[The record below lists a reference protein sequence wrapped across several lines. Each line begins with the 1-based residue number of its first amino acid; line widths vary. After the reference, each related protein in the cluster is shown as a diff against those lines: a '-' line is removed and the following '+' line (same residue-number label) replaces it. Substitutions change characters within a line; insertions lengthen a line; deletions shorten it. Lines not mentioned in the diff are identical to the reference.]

1 MSIKYINRFKIKS
14 LTLILIG
21 SISFS
26 ILSAF
31 ISTNAYA
38 NYKSTPIVENKNL
51 SMLQNS
57 YFELIKN
64 GKEIGNLTLKQTRDI
79 MKNKNIKSSIKNIE
93 SLIHEEY
100 VDGNEKLLIISSSI
114 IEDSSVSLFYS
125 TKDINKSL
133 NLIEMSYSP
142 EEPSKSFDGKYDL
155 NIYTDSYT
163 LYDHILKLSN
173 IKLSKSNLYDTY
185 IDLNKMLY
193 INKSITK
200 DGLLKYNSNFKSNEG
215 TWYKIKDGNEGI
227 TVELDNKTQEVVN
240 IAFWK
245 KNNNLNQ
252 YEELIYSYSNL
263 YNSKKEDLYG
273 KYIGTLS
280 LQFDNL
286 IEQINLFNK
295 IIN

>member
-1 MSIKYINRFKIKS
+1 
-14 LTLILIG
+14 
-21 SISFS
+21 
-26 ILSAF
+26 
-31 ISTNAYA
+31 
-38 NYKSTPIVENKNL
+38 
-51 SMLQNS
+51 
-57 YFELIKN
+57 
-64 GKEIGNLTLKQTRDI
+64 
-79 MKNKNIKSSIKNIE
+79 
-93 SLIHEEY
+93 
-100 VDGNEKLLIISSSI
+100 
-114 IEDSSVSLFYS
+114 
-125 TKDINKSL
+125 
-133 NLIEMSYSP
+133 
-142 EEPSKSFDGKYDL
+142 
-155 NIYTDSYT
+155 
-163 LYDHILKLSN
+163 
-173 IKLSKSNLYDTY
+173 
-185 IDLNKMLY
+185 MLY